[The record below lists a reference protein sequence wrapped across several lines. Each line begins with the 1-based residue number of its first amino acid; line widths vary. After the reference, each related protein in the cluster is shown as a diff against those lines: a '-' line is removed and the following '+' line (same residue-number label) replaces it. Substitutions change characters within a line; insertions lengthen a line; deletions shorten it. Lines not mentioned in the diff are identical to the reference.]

1 MIQRIQS
8 LFLLICSLINLVYCY
23 HLYFV
28 DTLDKLISGVIVLL
42 FPLIISIISFYTIFK
57 YKNRQTQFVLNRF
70 SIILCFLFVGIL
82 VFMFDIISSF
92 EWINLVTLFSIVLLL
107 LELEDSKRSPISN
120 SFLTKSKKEI
130 DKLLAKK
137 LKERDKKKS
146 KKKSTPT

>member
-23 HLYFV
+23 HLYFA
-28 DTLDKLISGVIVLL
+28 DTLDKLISGVVVLL

-82 VFMFDIISSF
+82 IFMFDIISSF
-92 EWINLVTLFSIVLLL
+92 EWINLVPLFSIVLLVL
-107 LELEDSKRSPISN
+107 ANRAIKKDDDLIRS
-120 SFLTKSKKEI
+120 I
-130 DKLLAKK
+130 D
-137 LKERDKKKS
+137 RIR
-146 KKKSTPT
+146 

>member
-1 MIQRIQS
+1 MIQRIKS

-28 DTLDKLISGVIVLL
+28 DTLDKLISGVVVLL

-82 VFMFDIISSF
+82 IFMFDIISSF
-92 EWINLVTLFSIVLLL
+92 EWINLVPLFSIVLLVL
-107 LELEDSKRSPISN
+107 ANRAIKKDDDLIRS
-120 SFLTKSKKEI
+120 I
-130 DKLLAKK
+130 D
-137 LKERDKKKS
+137 RIR
-146 KKKSTPT
+146 

>member
-28 DTLDKLISGVIVLL
+28 DTLDMLISGVIVLL

-82 VFMFDIISSF
+82 IFMFDIISSF
-92 EWINLVTLFSIVLLL
+92 EWINLVPLFSIVLLVL
-107 LELEDSKRSPISN
+107 ANRAIKKDDDLIRS
-120 SFLTKSKKEI
+120 I
-130 DKLLAKK
+130 D
-137 LKERDKKKS
+137 RIR
-146 KKKSTPT
+146 

>member
-28 DTLDKLISGVIVLL
+28 DTLDKLISAVVVLL

-82 VFMFDIISSF
+82 IFMFDIISSF
-92 EWINLVTLFSIVLLL
+92 EWINLVPLFSIVLLVL
-107 LELEDSKRSPISN
+107 ANRAIKKDDDLIRS
-120 SFLTKSKKEI
+120 I
-130 DKLLAKK
+130 D
-137 LKERDKKKS
+137 RIR
-146 KKKSTPT
+146 

>member
-28 DTLDKLISGVIVLL
+28 DTLDKLISTVVVLL

-82 VFMFDIISSF
+82 IFMFDIISSF
-92 EWINLVTLFSIVLLL
+92 EWINLVPQFSIVLLVL
-107 LELEDSKRSPISN
+107 ANRAIKKDDDLIRS
-120 SFLTKSKKEI
+120 I
-130 DKLLAKK
+130 D
-137 LKERDKKKS
+137 RIR
-146 KKKSTPT
+146 

>member
-8 LFLLICSLINLVYCY
+8 LFLLICSLINLEYCY

-92 EWINLVTLFSIVLLL
+92 EWINLVPLFSIVLLVL
-107 LELEDSKRSPISN
+107 ANRAIKKDDDLIRS
-120 SFLTKSKKEI
+120 I
-130 DKLLAKK
+130 D
-137 LKERDKKKS
+137 RIR
-146 KKKSTPT
+146 

>member
-28 DTLDKLISGVIVLL
+28 DTLDMLISGVIVLL

-92 EWINLVTLFSIVLLL
+92 EWINLVPLFSIVLLVL
-107 LELEDSKRSPISN
+107 ANRAIKKDDDLIRS
-120 SFLTKSKKEI
+120 I
-130 DKLLAKK
+130 D
-137 LKERDKKKS
+137 RIR
-146 KKKSTPT
+146 

>member
-23 HLYFV
+23 NLYFV

-82 VFMFDIISSF
+82 IFMFDIISSF
-92 EWINLVTLFSIVLLL
+92 EWINLVPLFSIVLLVL
-107 LELEDSKRSPISN
+107 ANRAIKKDDDLIRS
-120 SFLTKSKKEI
+120 I
-130 DKLLAKK
+130 D
-137 LKERDKKKS
+137 RIR
-146 KKKSTPT
+146 

>member
-28 DTLDKLISGVIVLL
+28 DTLDMLISGVIVLL
-42 FPLIISIISFYTIFK
+42 FPLIISIISYYTIFK

-82 VFMFDIISSF
+82 IFMFDIISSF
-92 EWINLVTLFSIVLLL
+92 EWINLVPLFSIVLLVL
-107 LELEDSKRSPISN
+107 ANRAIKKDDDLIRS
-120 SFLTKSKKEI
+120 I
-130 DKLLAKK
+130 D
-137 LKERDKKKS
+137 RIR
-146 KKKSTPT
+146 